1 MTNEVIAN
9 NFSLLSK
16 LMDIH
21 GENSFKAKAY
31 SNAAFTIEKL
41 PVELTEIPEEKIASI
56 KGLGESIAKKIS
68 EQIQTGQLFQLN
80 ELIAKTPVGIIEMLK
95 IKGLGSKKIATIWK
109 ELEIENLGEL
119 LYACNENRLLLYK
132 GFGEKTQQNI
142 KEAIEFYFAASGKF
156 LYAQIEFFAE
166 ELNKILKENFK
177 DYLFEIT
184 GYFKRHLEII
194 EKLEWITTCPPSQL
208 KKFLTEKNFLTI
220 EENENVILLKNK
232 ENVQIE
238 FYFSDKEK
246 IYQHI
251 FNTSCS
257 KEFLDE
263 WNTLFPDDEQKN
275 YLSEEEIF
283 ASHNI
288 QFIPAYLRETRNIIR
303 QSIESKLPV
312 VIQPQDV
319 KAVIHSHSKWSD
331 GQFSI
336 EDMAKAAINKGFEYL
351 VISDHSK
358 SAFYA
363 NGLYEQRITAQHNEI
378 TQLNKQLHP
387 FKIFKSIECDILND
401 GNLDYSNNILQSFD
415 IVIASIHSNLKMNED
430 KAMMRLLNA
439 IENPFT
445 SIIGH
450 LTGRLLLSRNGYP
463 VNHKRIIDACAINN
477 VVIELNANPVRLDMD
492 WRWIEY
498 ALNKNVLISINPD
511 AHSINGFDD
520 IKYGILAAQKAGL
533 TKEKNLSSFSLSE
546 FEKFVTQQQLKRKNR
561 LQ

>member
-1 MTNEVIAN
+1 MTNEAIAN

-21 GENSFKAKAY
+21 GENSFKSKAY

-41 PVELTEIPEEKIASI
+41 PVELTEMPEEKIASI

-80 ELIAKTPVGIIEMLK
+80 ELIAKTPVGVIEMLK

-166 ELNKILKENFK
+166 ELKKILKENFK
-177 DYLFEIT
+177 EFLFEIT
-184 GYFKRHLEII
+184 GNFKRHLEII
-194 EKLEWITTCPPSQL
+194 EKLEWVTTCPSSQL
-208 KKFLTEKNFLTI
+208 KKFFSEKKFEAVEEKENF
-220 EENENVILLKNK
+220 ILLKNK

-238 FYFSDKEK
+238 FYFSEKEK
-246 IYQHI
+246 TYQHV

-257 KEFLDE
+257 EEFLHE
-263 WNTLFPDDEQKN
+263 WNILFPGDEQKN

-283 ASHNI
+283 ASHKI
-288 QFIPAYLRETRNIIR
+288 QFIPAYLRETKNIIR
-303 QSIESKLPV
+303 QSIENKLPV
-312 VIQPQDV
+312 VIQTQDV
-319 KAVIHSHSKWSD
+319 KAIIHSHSKWSD

-336 EDMAKAAINKGFEYL
+336 EDMAKAAIAKGLEYL

-363 NGLYEQRITAQHNEI
+363 NGLYEQKIIAQHDEI
-378 TQLNKQLHP
+378 NALNKQLHP

-401 GNLDYSNNILQSFD
+401 GNLDYSNNVLQSFD
-415 IVIASIHSNLKMNED
+415 IVIASIHSNLKMNEE

-445 SIIGH
+445 SILGH

-463 VNHKRIIDACAINN
+463 VNHERIIDACAANN

-511 AHSINGFDD
+511 AHSITGFDD
-520 IKYGILAAQKAGL
+520 IKYGVLAAQKAGL

-546 FEKFVTQQQLKRKNR
+546 FEKFVAQQQLKRKNY